1 MIERVD
7 EAGFAGWEQTPTMR
21 ALRDLTAALDRVRL
35 VVARRAGL
43 SMTALQV
50 LEHLLPGPQGTSEI
64 AERIGVT
71 SSAVTN
77 AGHLLVGGGLMTRR
91 PHPRDRR
98 RTLLELTPAGRE
110 ETVRYLGPVF
120 AVLQALDDTVPA
132 EDRVVLDRYL
142 RDATR
147 AFCAVEARGGPL
159 RASPGPLG
167 PAGPR

>member
-1 MIERVD
+1 MIDRVG
-7 EAGFAGWEQTPTMR
+7 EADFAGWEETPTLR
-21 ALRDLTAALDRVRL
+21 ALRDLAAALDRVRIA
-35 VVARRAGL
+35 VARREGL
-43 SMTALQV
+43 SLTALQV

-64 AERIGVT
+64 ADRIGVT

-77 AGHLLVGGGLMTRR
+77 AGHLLVGSGLMHRR

-120 AVLQALDDTVPA
+120 AVIQALDDTVSPDERA
-132 EDRVVLDRYL
+132 VIDRYL

-147 AFCAVEARGGPL
+147 AFGAVEARVSRCL
-159 RASPGPLG
+159 RHLD
-167 PAGPR
+167 R